1 MFKWICLGVAVVFLG
16 FIGWVAYDIRNDIHR
31 SAETVQKSGQAVNEH
46 LPAIVQKSHEVS
58 AVVTEN
64 LPTIVEKTRTTTDT
78 LAELSED
85 VKQLKEL
92 AGLTGGTRDQNLVAY
107 AESVL
112 NLIDQSGGTIGLKK
126 TLGGSGLK
134 NQVPAKEWVVG
145 ARKEAVFLTLVV
157 KSSAA
162 SHDDFRIDRS
172 QLSPRVADAEL
183 PIDAALAIVDVV
195 RPRLRFLAQF

>member
-1 MFKWICLGVAVVFLG
+1 MFKWICLGVAVVFLA
-16 FIGWVAYDIRNDIHR
+16 FIGWAAYDIRCDIRR
-31 SAETVQKSGQAVNEH
+31 SAETVQASSRTVTEH
-46 LPAIVQKSHEVS
+46 LPAIVEQSQQVS

-107 AESVL
+107 ADSVL
-112 NLIDQSGGTIGLKK
+112 NLIDQSGGSIGLKK

-134 NQVPAKEWVVG
+134 NVVPAMEWVVG

-157 KSSAA
+157 
-162 SHDDFRIDRS
+162 RS
-172 QLSPRVADAEL
+172 KKEFVTRLAKNKFGFSWYIQIGNREPITLMDWLKENHPATKEL
-183 PIDAALAIVDVV
+183 PS
-195 RPRLRFLAQF
+195 